1 MSPEF
6 DNVLQDV
13 IKMINHI
20 KVHALTCLL
29 MQLCEERDA
38 EHTHL
43 LLHTEVR
50 WFARGRSL
58 ARVSE
63 LREPPQRFLL
73 EK

>member
-43 LLHTEVR
+43 LLHTEVGR
-50 WFARGRSL
+50 LSKGRSL
-58 ARVSE
+58 VRVFK
-63 LREPPQRFLL
+63 L
-73 EK
+73 